1 MSTMI
6 IRHTVKDFDA
16 WKPVFEE
23 HGSVRREYGVST
35 VGVYRDAKTPND
47 VVIILRTDDIDRA
60 QVLLAS
66 SNLKDVMQSSGVISE
81 PQVSILEEA

>member
-1 MSTMI
+1 MI